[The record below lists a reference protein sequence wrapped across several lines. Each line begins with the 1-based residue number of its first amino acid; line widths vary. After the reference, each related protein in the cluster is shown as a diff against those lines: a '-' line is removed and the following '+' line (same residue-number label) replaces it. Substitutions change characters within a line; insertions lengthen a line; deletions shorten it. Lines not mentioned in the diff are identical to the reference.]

1 MKNKI
6 RKYRKMNH
14 RKVIRKAIICNDSIA
29 EDNLFSKMIFI
40 SYWLE
45 SDMYKKIY
53 FSLVK

>member
-40 SYWLE
+40 SY
-45 SDMYKKIY
+45 
-53 FSLVK
+53 